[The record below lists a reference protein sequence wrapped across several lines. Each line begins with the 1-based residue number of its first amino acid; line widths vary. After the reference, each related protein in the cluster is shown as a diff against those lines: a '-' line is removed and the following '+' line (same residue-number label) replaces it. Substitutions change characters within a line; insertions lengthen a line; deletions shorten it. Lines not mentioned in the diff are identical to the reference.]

1 VYPYKATHFEN
12 RKSILHYI
20 TFMVLHKYSHHNIV
34 IGLPNLFQNTGNPDR
49 FSSAK
54 KQYDCSLQYFHN
66 HVHHKAVA
74 IEKE

>member
-1 VYPYKATHFEN
+1 
-12 RKSILHYI
+12 
-20 TFMVLHKYSHHNIV
+20 MVLHKYSHHNIV